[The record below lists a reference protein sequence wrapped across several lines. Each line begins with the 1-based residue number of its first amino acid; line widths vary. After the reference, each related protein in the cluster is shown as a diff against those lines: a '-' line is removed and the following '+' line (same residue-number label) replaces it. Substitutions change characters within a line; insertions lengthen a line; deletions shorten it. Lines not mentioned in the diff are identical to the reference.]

1 MAAKPK
7 TAKPDLH
14 EYEEEAIPF
23 DDVIRRL
30 ASKPA
35 QKALA
40 KRKPPKARK
49 RK

>member
-1 MAAKPK
+1 MAQPAK
-7 TAKPDLH
+7 TAKPDLR

-35 QKALA
+35 QKAMKPKPRA
-40 KRKPPKARK
+40 KRGKK
-49 RK
+49 